1 MASDHDGAVKQSKVN
16 FDTLNHTADMPTFH
30 GLVGACPQGK
40 TELLIKIFA
49 VVE

>member
-1 MASDHDGAVKQSKVN
+1 MASDHDGAVKQSKT
-16 FDTLNHTADMPTFH
+16 TLNHTADMLTFH
-30 GLVGACPQGK
+30 GLVGACHKGK